1 MGFVFIIKIEKKCYM
16 EFKNNEL
23 LRQFECRCGERFIII
38 EYSIQERKLFLTK
51 LNPNGCEDE
60 VLINDF
66 IKGILNQAEEK
77 RLRIV
82 PVTSSIVA
90 FFKKNPSY
98 RELLAVGIKI

>member
-1 MGFVFIIKIEKKCYM
+1 M

-23 LRQFECRCGERFIII
+23 LRQFEAKCGERHLII

-51 LNPNGCEDE
+51 LNTNGCDDE

-66 IKGILNQAEEK
+66 IKSILDKAEEK

-82 PVTSSIVA
+82 PVNSNIIT
-90 FFKKNPSY
+90 FFKKNPRY
-98 RELLAVGIKI
+98 RELLAAGIKI

>member
-1 MGFVFIIKIEKKCYM
+1 M

-23 LRQFECRCGERFIII
+23 LRQFECKCGERHIII

-51 LNPNGCEDE
+51 LNPNGCQDE
-60 VLINDF
+60 ALISNF
-66 IKGILNQAEEK
+66 IKSILDLAEEK

-82 PVTSSIVA
+82 PVNSNIVT

-98 RELLAVGIKI
+98 RELLAAGIKI

>member
-1 MGFVFIIKIEKKCYM
+1 M

-23 LRQFECRCGERFIII
+23 LRQFEGRCGDRFLII

-51 LNPNGCEDE
+51 LNTNGCEDE
-60 VLINDF
+60 EMINDF
-66 IKGILNQAEEK
+66 IKSILDMAEEK

-82 PVTSSIVA
+82 PVNSSIVS

-98 RELLAVGIKI
+98 KELLAVGIKI

>member
-1 MGFVFIIKIEKKCYM
+1 M

-23 LRQFECRCGERFIII
+23 LRQFEAKCGDRHIII

-51 LNPNGCEDE
+51 LNTNGCDDE

-66 IKGILNQAEEK
+66 IRSILDKAEEK

-82 PVTSSIVA
+82 PVNSSIVT

>member
-1 MGFVFIIKIEKKCYM
+1 M

-23 LRQFECRCGERFIII
+23 LRQFECRCGERLIII

-66 IKGILNQAEEK
+66 IKGILDQAEEK

-82 PVTSSIVA
+82 PVNSGIVA

-98 RELLAVGIKI
+98 RELLAAGIKI